1 MSDEHFGIALGDICS
16 PYEAFRP
23 PRRVSVSEGAA
34 QALVIKQPGGYV
46 GPWSPTETPYMV
58 EPMDRL
64 ASRRHE
70 AVCFVGPART
80 GKTMGLL
87 DGWMAHVIVNDP
99 GDSMVV
105 QMTQDKAREF
115 SKVRIDR
122 MLRHSP
128 TLAALKS
135 SSAQDDNTHDKAF
148 RHGMWLRI
156 AWPTVSNL
164 SGSDY
169 RYVGLTDYDRMPD
182 DIDGEGA
189 PFNLALKRTQTFL
202 SRGMCMVESSP
213 GRERTD
219 PKWRPATPH
228 EAPPTGGVLG
238 IYNQSD
244 RHRWYWRCPDCS
256 DWFEAAPGLGLFALP
271 SDDELIEMV
280 READLD
286 ALAGQ
291 YARIACPHCGSI
303 INSRHKHEL
312 NLGGRW
318 AADGQRLVG
327 NDLVGTAMQSS
338 IAGYWLGGVAA
349 AYQGWKS
356 LVLRYLQGLRDYTLT
371 GSELQ
376 LQTTTNTDQGMPYLS
391 RHLLEASRTASRAG
405 DDREDLQRYIVP
417 DETRFLIASV
427 DVQGGSTAR
436 FVVQVHAV
444 GPHMEQWLVDR
455 YDLRDSEREGMGG
468 KAPIDPAAY
477 AEDWDVLTE
486 RVVRSTY
493 RTSQAGIEL
502 KIKLTAV
509 DTGGEDGV
517 TDRAYDWFRR
527 LRREGLHTRVMLV
540 KGASSKT
547 APLIRE
553 SWVGSKG
560 TKTSKGDIPIYLL
573 NPNLLKD
580 MVTTG
585 LKRTDPGPG
594 FIHWPE
600 WLPKAFFDELNAEVR
615 QPDGT
620 WKQIRKRNEAFDLAA
635 YVRAACLRLGADK
648 IKNWNLPP
656 KWALPLFESPELVTR
671 EDRREIKENVLVEAP
686 VRAPRQRRRSAVS
699 TYLT

>member
-1 MSDEHFGIALGDICS
+1 MSDPHFSIALGDICS
-16 PYEAFRP
+16 PYVAFRS

-34 QALVIKQPGGYV
+34 QVLVIKQPGGYV

-87 DGWMAHVIVNDP
+87 DGWIAHVVVNDP
-99 GDSMVV
+99 GDAMIV

-115 SKVRIDR
+115 SKVRVDR

-128 TLAALKS
+128 ALAALKS
-135 SSAQDDNTHDKAF
+135 ASAQDDNTHDKSF

-189 PFNLALKRTQTFL
+189 PFALALKRTQTFL

-219 PKWRPATPH
+219 PNWRPATAH

-244 RHRWYWRCPDCS
+244 RHRWYWRCLDCRE
-256 DWFEAAPGLGLFALP
+256 WYEAAPGLGLFNLP
-271 SDDELIEMV
+271 SDDELLDMV

-291 YARIACPHCGSI
+291 YARVVCPHCGSI
-303 INSRHKHEL
+303 VSSRHKHEL

-318 AADGQRLVG
+318 VADGQSIVG
-327 NDLVGTAMQSS
+327 DGELVGTAMQSS

-371 GSELQ
+371 GNELQ

-391 RHLLEASRTASRAG
+391 RHLIESSRTSGRPG
-405 DDREDLQRYIVP
+405 DSREDLQRFVVP
-417 DETRFLIASV
+417 DETRFLVAAV

-444 GPHMEQWLVDR
+444 GPHLEQWLVDR
-455 YDLRDSEREGMGG
+455 YELRESERDGMGG
-468 KAPIDPAAY
+468 KAPIDPAGY
-477 AEDWDVLTE
+477 AEDWDILTE

-493 RTSQAGIEL
+493 RTSQDGREL
-502 KIKLTAV
+502 KVKITAV
-509 DTGGEDGV
+509 DSGGEDGV
-517 TDRAYDWFRR
+517 TDRAYAWYRR

-540 KGASSKT
+540 KGASTKT

-553 SWVGSKG
+553 SWVGAKG

-580 MVTTG
+580 MVSTG
-585 LKRTDPGPG
+585 LRRRDPGPG

-615 QPDGT
+615 LANGGWQ
-620 WKQIRKRNEAFDLAA
+620 QVRKRNEAFDLAA

-648 IKNWNLPP
+648 IKNWDVPP
-656 KWALPLFESPELVTR
+656 GWATPLFSNPELVTR
-671 EDRREIKENVLVEAP
+671 EDRRASKENTL
-686 VRAPRQRRRSAVS
+686 VRARPAARRVTHSP
-699 TYLT
+699 YLT